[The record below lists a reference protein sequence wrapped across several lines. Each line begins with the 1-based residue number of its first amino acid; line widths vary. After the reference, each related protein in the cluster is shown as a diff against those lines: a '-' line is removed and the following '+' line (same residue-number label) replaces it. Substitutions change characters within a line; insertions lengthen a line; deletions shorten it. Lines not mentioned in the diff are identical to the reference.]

1 MLMVNLYPQLFEEII
16 SENISE
22 QSLVSPDDRLIETL
36 ISYSKSTEIV
46 TIGGRQV
53 LISLN

>member
-22 QSLVSPDDRLIETL
+22 QYLVSPDDRLVETL

>member
-1 MLMVNLYPQLFEEII
+1 MLMVNLYPQLFEKII

-36 ISYSKSTEIV
+36 INYSKSTEIV

>member
-1 MLMVNLYPQLFEEII
+1 MVNLYPQLFEKII

-36 ISYSKSTEIV
+36 INYSKSTEIV